1 MEEKY
6 TGACRKW
13 QSNAPWHPR
22 TFHLAILSLQ
32 LIDKVLSPLPGLI
45 LNSPTEWYPA
55 PSPRGSSPPPATG
68 FAPVLKISNCG
79 CWPFFSMK
87 GTFSLVHFVT
97 CKCSSSLL
105 CLLQIR
111 QAAFVRWSE
120 DSEYLLDSVP
130 SPSVF
135 MLSESLFV
143 TFSVPVSFGES
154 TRSDTQCS
162 LSFGQFECKPSC
174 KFSKSEFGDL

>member
-68 FAPVLKISNCG
+68 FAPVLKISDCG
-79 CWPFFSMK
+79 CWPFFSVE

-97 CKCSSSLL
+97 GKCSPSLL

-111 QAAFVRWSE
+111 HAAFVRWLE
-120 DSEYLLDSVP
+120 DSEYFP

-135 MLSESLFV
+135 RLFESLSV
-143 TFSVPVSFGES
+143 TFSVSVSFGKS
-154 TRSDTQCS
+154 TRSDTHCS
-162 LSFGQFECKPSC
+162 LCFGQFECKSC
-174 KFSKSEFGDL
+174 KSSKSEFGEL